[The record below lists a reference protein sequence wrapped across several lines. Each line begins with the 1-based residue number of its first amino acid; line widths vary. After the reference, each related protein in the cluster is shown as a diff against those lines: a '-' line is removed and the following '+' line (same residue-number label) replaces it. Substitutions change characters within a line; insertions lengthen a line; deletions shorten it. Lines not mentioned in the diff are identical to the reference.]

1 MSSTGEKASNE
12 NKKLASHT
20 KRQSSDLTHLFR
32 LQLQRYA
39 RGTNLGGLFSS
50 FSDENAQTIGIRPR
64 KCSFLSNLV
73 ELHRYTVSLEEK
85 SCRCS
90 GDELRAGGSSNEVI
104 LLPAAKGIGCQRLV
118 YL

>member
-1 MSSTGEKASNE
+1 MG
-12 NKKLASHT
+12 
-20 KRQSSDLTHLFR
+20 F
-32 LQLQRYA
+32 
-39 RGTNLGGLFSS
+39 FSS
-50 FSDENAQTIGIRPR
+50 FSDENAQTIGIRPM

-85 SCRCS
+85 SWRCS